1 MTEMIRELDVR
12 PLLLSGGEPFP
23 AIMEAVAGLAPG
35 EALRLY
41 ATFRPSPLFK
51 VMAER
56 GFNHQVR
63 EIGGGDWEVLFTPQS
78 TETEKI
84 SVSPALA
91 GNAEEPQIWPDPV
104 IYLDLSDEA
113 TGGQTTRTLAALDRL
128 PPGAVI
134 FVLMPQ
140 EPTFLYPELLARGH
154 QWAGNFDEARTA
166 FRIFIRAGAGAH

>member
-12 PLLLSGGEPFP
+12 PLLLGGGEPFP

-41 ATFRPSPLFK
+41 ATFRPVPLFK

-56 GFNHQVR
+56 GFDHQVS
-63 EIGGGDWEVLFTPQS
+63 EIGGGDWEVLFTPQF

-84 SVSPALA
+84 SVSPAFA
-91 GNAEEPQIWPDPV
+91 SNAEEPQIWPDPV
-104 IYLDLSDEA
+104 IYLDISNETA
-113 TGGQTTRTLAALDRL
+113 EGQTIRTLAALDRL
-128 PPGAVI
+128 PLGAVI
-134 FVLMPQ
+134 FLLMPQ